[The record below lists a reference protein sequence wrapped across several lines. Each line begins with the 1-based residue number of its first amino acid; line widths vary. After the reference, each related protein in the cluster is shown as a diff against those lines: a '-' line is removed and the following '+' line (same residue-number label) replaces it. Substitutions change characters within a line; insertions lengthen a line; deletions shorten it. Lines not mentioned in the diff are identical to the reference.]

1 MSIKII
7 LKNIQASGNT
17 ELFSKYIV
25 IEQLQSG
32 VHKEKFNYDSEFT
45 NLEENFDIDDASS
58 FQSMIKF
65 CHKYISFLLF
75 LKGYDIALY
84 NVPKEAKTI
93 ETLQLETITTDHIL
107 DTLFMIDESVENVK
121 KISSDIYAAKCKQP
135 EILQEKLHQKLLG
148 GSIIDVENL
157 CQKEKFKTIS
167 YRRKPQKFDFYI
179 YLMIEYF
186 FTIFLAVV
194 GMIAF
199 PQIQTMYAY
208 FTHADLSE
216 FDFYLEIVGRSLYL
230 FLITYC
236 VDVFLN
242 GKSSLLVRHNFKF

>member
-93 ETLQLETITTDHIL
+93 
-107 DTLFMIDESVENVK
+107 
-121 KISSDIYAAKCKQP
+121 
-135 EILQEKLHQKLLG
+135 
-148 GSIIDVENL
+148 
-157 CQKEKFKTIS
+157 
-167 YRRKPQKFDFYI
+167 
-179 YLMIEYF
+179 
-186 FTIFLAVV
+186 
-194 GMIAF
+194 
-199 PQIQTMYAY
+199 
-208 FTHADLSE
+208 
-216 FDFYLEIVGRSLYL
+216 
-230 FLITYC
+230 
-236 VDVFLN
+236 
-242 GKSSLLVRHNFKF
+242 